1 LFFDM
6 ANLAE
11 LNLALSQP
19 CRRCAQ
25 LLHGRVKFCPYCGS
39 ENDAP
44 PWGHEAANAAFGPG
58 RATADRATADRAE
71 PDAPPAQEAPDMP
84 RRDVEESTEPPPV
97 IDARSDAG
105 EAGNLDI
112 AHIVPAAFEW
122 PDELPA
128 ATATA
133 QPQPLAPW
141 RRPILKYAAI
151 GAVMVAT
158 VLVLVLGH
166 VRSSQENEAARSRAL
181 TAQLAQAQSALARGD
196 FIATERE
203 LAVLAAAY
211 PGHPAVR
218 ELSDALDRRMREQ
231 LARQEELRAAT
242 QKASRS
248 LGLGAPAPSVAKA
261 PPPAA
266 QAPVVVA
273 PAPPVAV
280 QEPEKSECN
289 PALAA
294 LALCAPGS
302 ER

>member
-1 LFFDM
+1 M

-11 LNLALSQP
+11 LDLALSQP

-58 RATADRATADRAE
+58 RAAPERAE
-71 PDAPPAQEAPDMP
+71 PGAPLAPEAPAMP
-84 RRDVEESTEPPPV
+84 RRDVEEKTERPAV
-97 IDARSDAG
+97 LDARGDAG
-105 EAGNLDI
+105 EDGALDI

-122 PDELPA
+122 PDDLPA
-128 ATATA
+128 SITTV
-133 QPQPLAPW
+133 QPHPLAPQ
-141 RRPILKYAAI
+141 RGPLLKYAAI

-158 VLVLVLGH
+158 VLALVLGY
-166 VRSSQENEAARSRAL
+166 VLSSQENEAARSRAL

-211 PGHPAVR
+211 PGHPGVR
-218 ELSDALDRRMREQ
+218 ELSDALDRRMQEQ
-231 LARQEELRAAT
+231 LARQEELRQAT
-242 QKASRS
+242 LKATRS
-248 LGLGAPAPSVAKA
+248 LALGAPAPSVAKA
-261 PPPAA
+261 PPAA
-266 QAPVVVA
+266 QAPVAVA

-289 PALAA
+289 AALAA
-294 LALCAPGS
+294 LALCSAGS
-302 ER
+302 GR